1 MELIYSKESFPQT
14 LSKSIFL
21 AGPTP
26 RKDLSLSWREECVE
40 VFKELNYDGTL
51 FLPINRD
58 HIPFNPDT
66 LEEQIDWEIKSLNA
80 CDCILF
86 WIPRLMRE
94 DYEMMGLTTN
104 VEFGRYLNSYKL
116 IIGGNDTKNFYLQY
130 ISKDK
135 YKWHYDMKDLVK
147 DAIDFVGNPVERH
160 GVECKIPKHIF
171 TSKQFMNWYNG
182 MKSAGNRLEDISID
196 YEFHGKKTN
205 NLYIAIWHPH
215 VYVEESKDGIKEQR
229 IKSNE
234 IVVGRPD
241 MSYICAYYI
250 DEHGGIWV
258 IVCEEFRSAVNNSAG
273 MVFELPGGS
282 SLKEGEDEL
291 ETASH
296 ELEEETGLR
305 IESSRFKRVA
315 MKQSAA
321 TLASHKICLFSVRL
335 NSDEFEQVKNDTNSH
350 GISEDSELIHIHLIQ
365 PLEEQYYEYM
375 DWTTIGMLEQ
385 CMSKIILESVG
396 K

>member
-26 RKDLSLSWREECVE
+26 RKELSLSWREECVE
-40 VFKELNYDGTL
+40 LFKELGYDGTL

-58 HIPFNPDT
+58 HVPFNPN
-66 LEEQIDWEIKSLNA
+66 LIKEQIDWEIKSLNA
-80 CDCILF
+80 CDCIVF

-104 VEFGRYLNSYKL
+104 VEFGRFLNSYKL

-130 ISKDK
+130 ISKDR

-147 DAIDFVGNPVERH
+147 DAIDFVGGPIERH

-215 VYVEESKDGIKEQR
+215 VYVEQSKDGIKEQR
-229 IKSNE
+229 VKSNE

-241 MSYICAYYI
+241 MSYICAYYVDNDDTWI
-250 DEHGGIWV
+250 V
-258 IVCEEFRSAVNNSAG
+258 VCEEFRSAVNNSAG

-282 SLKEGEDEL
+282 SLKENENEL
-291 ETASH
+291 EVASH

-315 MKQSAA
+315 IKQSAA
-321 TLASHKICLFSVRL
+321 TLASHKICLFSVEL
-335 NSDEFEQVKNDTNSH
+335 SKVEFETIKNDKSEH
-350 GISEDSELIHIHLIQ
+350 GISEDSELIHLHVMKLSDAC
-365 PLEEQYYEYM
+365 EYM
-375 DWTTIGMLEQ
+375 DWTNIGMVEY
-385 CMSKIILESVG
+385 CMREIAER
-396 K
+396 